1 MILIQLGTTK
11 FQFTR
16 PLSEI
21 ENLCEQG
28 IINDKII
35 VQSGFTKYQSKH
47 FEIIPLIETDKLNEL
62 IDKSTLVIS
71 HAGTGSVLGA
81 IKKNKKTIAVARY
94 QELGEHIDNHQLD
107 LLDEFSKKGY
117 LIPWY
122 KEDNLIDILS
132 KVKTFTP
139 KPYISSKQKI
149 IEYLKNYI
157 SDI

>member
-1 MILIQLGTTK
+1 MILVLLGTMN

-16 PLSEI
+16 PLKEI
-21 ENLCEQG
+21 EKLCKNG
-28 IINDKII
+28 IIDDEII
-35 VQSGFTKYQSKH
+35 VQSGFTVYHSKY
-47 FEIIPLIETDKLNEL
+47 FEIIPFIEPDEINKLIEKSSL
-62 IDKSTLVIS
+62 IIS
-71 HAGTGSVLGA
+71 HAGTGSVMGA

-107 LLDEFSKKGY
+107 LLDEFSIKGY

-122 KEDNLIDILS
+122 KDDNLIELLS

-149 IEYLKNYI
+149 IDHLKNYI
-157 SDI
+157 YNI